1 MLRKRRCSK
10 LMEMMFRV
18 SIAALSLHLQDDGMG
33 LGRHQIS
40 DSTYSLSS
48 RRRFPEIRK
57 REMGRV
63 RPTLTPENAA
73 QARERSE
80 KCGIGSRGATLQGLT
95 PARSK

>member
-1 MLRKRRCSK
+1 
-10 LMEMMFRV
+10 MEMMLRV
-18 SIAALSLHLQDDGMG
+18 SIVAISPHLADDRMG

-48 RRRFPEIRK
+48 RRRFLEIRK
-57 REMGRV
+57 RAMWRV

-80 KCGIGSRGATLQGLT
+80 KCGIGSRGATLQRLAH
-95 PARSK
+95 ARSK